1 MFDLSRRLLAQMTAE
16 QATICSTELVEGI
29 IGVDLFSYL
38 MINRIYLSMNF
49 NGTTYENPI

>member
-1 MFDLSRRLLAQMTAE
+1 MTAE